1 MKRILCLTLLIVSF
15 FAEASTYNHY
25 EHHKIWRQN
34 IDHWV
39 DWEAQ
44 TQALSALDALN
55 VTKQKFGVVYL
66 PEEFFVSLKARNNFD
81 LLIENLT
88 SLNQSVINEAAIIFV
103 ASQAPN
109 LSFHELLHVDHMR
122 TIFLDRLKVE
132 LEFASPPS
140 EEEELYLLRYYAEAP
155 LDLAVYS
162 IALNTMLENYSH
174 MEVIKRLA
182 NKTGNRRSDALRQ
195 FFISGFSRGR
205 GFKDR
210 LEAALL
216 AELKDAASIWK
227 PQYDDYSIMQ
237 NGFHPYARVGAL
249 AQKMFIQ
256 QWASFSQFKRNSLQ
270 SWHAQL
276 SDLPNNKFGFSIVGE
291 AIVNRAHQSERLPH
305 HSRWNFDKTK
315 LVAITLVALVAP
327 EALGIFVPEIV
338 GELAV
343 GEAAQGAIFSR
354 AMFAGEETVDAA
366 YVNEA
371 LELTSSEATALAP
384 VSHSSALAT
393 SFIRDFEV
401 VVGKQVESELHHY
414 VGEGA
419 IEGVDYIAN
428 IMGSWHRV
436 RRFPSST
443 DYALYEGVGSLGA
456 HKVVKNT
463 SGWTIAEVNNVLKNW
478 TSDGSYRHILLLGK
492 GQPESLFRHFGESSI
507 NRYSIPT
514 QNLSSSNELVSE
526 SLQELFP
533 GTSPNQLS
541 SLTFDHRLDIVAHG
555 NPYGPIC
562 ANQNGSYAPITP
574 VDLARKLYA
583 LGLRQLGVL
592 KVQSC
597 NVGGGFYLSKLDTE
611 LKKVG
616 IDIGFIAAPKGYLA
630 QWPSVNI
637 PRTVFSP
644 FPHFGKNSYEVI
656 RTGLHQGFSGT
667 RYY

>member
-1 MKRILCLTLLIVSF
+1 MKKILCLTLFIVSF
-15 FAEASTYNHY
+15 FAGASTYNHY

-34 IDHWV
+34 IDQWV
-39 DWEAQ
+39 DWELQ

-66 PEEFFVSLKARNNFD
+66 PEEFFVSLKVRNNFD
-81 LLIENLT
+81 LLVENLT

-122 TIFLDRLKVE
+122 TIFLERLKVE
-132 LEFASPPS
+132 LEITSPPS
-140 EEEELYLLRYYAEAP
+140 EEEELYLHRYYAEAP

-162 IALNTMLENYSH
+162 VALNTMLENYGH
-174 MEVIKRLA
+174 TEVIRRLA
-182 NKTGNRRSDALRQ
+182 KQTGHRRSDALRQ

-216 AELKDAASIWK
+216 ADLKGAASFWK
-227 PQYDDYSIMQ
+227 PQYDDYSTRQ

-249 AQKMFIQ
+249 AQKMLIR

-270 SWHAQL
+270 SWYAQL
-276 SDLPNNKFGFSIVGE
+276 RHLPSKKFGFSIVGE
-291 AIVNRAHQSERLPH
+291 AIVNRTRQSERLPH

-315 LVAITLVALVAP
+315 LVAITLVALAAP

-343 GEAAQGAIFSR
+343 GEVAQGAIFSR
-354 AMFAGEETVDAA
+354 TMFAGEEAVDAA

-371 LELTSSEATALAP
+371 IELTSSETAALAP
-384 VSHSSALAT
+384 VSQSSALTT
-393 SFIRDFEV
+393 SLVSDFEA
-401 VVGKQVESELHHY
+401 VVGKQVEPELHHY
-414 VGEGA
+414 LGEGA

-443 DYALYEGVGSLGA
+443 DYALYEGVGSLGV
-456 HKVVKNT
+456 HKIVKNT
-463 SGWTIAEVNNVLKNW
+463 SGWVIAEVNNALKNW
-478 TSDGSYRHILLLGK
+478 TSSGKYRHILLLGK
-492 GQPESLFRHFGESSI
+492 GLPESLFRHFGESSMS
-507 NRYSIPT
+507 RYSIPM
-514 QNLSSSNELVSE
+514 QNLSSSNELVSQA
-526 SLQELFP
+526 LKELFP
-533 GTSPNQLS
+533 KAAPNQLS
-541 SLTFDHRLDIVAHG
+541 SLTFDHRLDLVAHG

-583 LGLRQLGVL
+583 LGLRQVGVL

-597 NVGGGFYLSKLDTE
+597 NVGGGFYLSKLETE

-616 IDIGFIAAPKGYLA
+616 IDVGFIAAPKGYLA
-630 QWPSVNI
+630 QWPSANA

-656 RTGLHQGFSGT
+656 RTGLHQGFPGT
-667 RYY
+667 RYF